1 MSSSFKLEAPIISK
15 GDILPVFLICGTIL
29 FCFNGIFFGADF
41 FVHSDEVSLSG
52 YTYGNS
58 IGNGWRPEKGFGMS
72 NFFGDSHIHAWGF
85 LSFFEKIFPSR
96 EQAYTSSIILLD
108 SLAAIVLY
116 FFLRLIAPG
125 LGRWVW
131 LLCLLVVFCTHQPG
145 IHFLRCGNSMV
156 GAPILLIVLFN
167 YYKSPKRKHFF
178 QLALIFWFVFFLST
192 FFSWSNLLSLGAF
205 FTMMYYLYYKEPFK
219 EIVTKYLLLFFIG
232 VGMATLLCFWIFYS
246 NLLESAII
254 GQTRAKTLCL
264 FPQGFSLLP
273 DVKVLFKNLI
283 CFLQVVWLDR
293 ELGVPLRTDYSYNVT
308 AVFPLIFIYFLLRRA
323 TSFWEFLLKGLVTV
337 FWIHITLS
345 IFPAY
350 RDLYAFINRKSNYI
364 LCIYDLSVVY
374 IAQIGLIAIFI
385 SRINKGDLVIRQLW
399 GQILQ
404 KGLAF
409 ILFMFYMGLFVFS
422 VLAIFLPIVLPTV
435 ISWVVELFGPSM
447 IGTLPKDLL
456 ATCLSDC
463 IRIMQSSMHWY
474 SVIFFMLSALFML
487 LFMRNKW
494 CAVFA
499 ERPKLIAVL
508 LLITSIFMTWS
519 VYPLNTKKLVWEEV
533 AQTLPEFKPTDR
545 FYFVKHDNLQRQT
558 LDVYNQRLN
567 KAGGLQE
574 YYSRP
579 YGYRESP
586 GLMLHGHTS
595 FHPDHVAEYIYD
607 AFNGDGVE
615 RLVNLRDLTKGPLI
629 FSELLDMG
637 AVNYYY
643 SERELQN
650 VPESLSLYF
659 KSKWLFIYKNLN
671 AWPYFYLAEQIDVKK
686 ERRHLENV
694 RRGTAYLAK
703 EACFPLPENAGNSF
717 IELKG
722 FSYGKMVFDFSG
734 SQEEFLVVADAWH
747 PFWKA
752 YVGNKN
758 LPIIKANEIFK
769 GVRLPEGEYTLTMEF
784 DTSQYLPGVYVTII
798 SWVLFLAG
806 GSWMCFRRK
815 RGKLD
820 ACIPSLVGLK

>member
-29 FCFNGIFFGADF
+29 LCFHGIFSGADF
-41 FVHSDEVSLSG
+41 FVHPDEVSLSG

-58 IGNGWRPEKGFGMS
+58 IGNGWRPEKGFGIS
-72 NFFGDSHIHAWGF
+72 HFFADSHIHAWGF

-96 EQAYTSSIILLD
+96 EQAYTSSIILFD
-108 SLAAIVLY
+108 TLAAIALY

-205 FTMMYYLYYKEPFK
+205 FTVMYYLYYKDPFK
-219 EIVTKYLLLFFIG
+219 KIVIKYLLLFSIG

-254 GQTRAKTLCL
+254 AQTRAKTLCL
-264 FPQGFSLLP
+264 FPHGFLLIP
-273 DVKVLFKNLI
+273 DVKVLFKDLI

-293 ELGVPLRTDYSYNVT
+293 ELRLPLRTDYSFNVT
-308 AVFPLIFIYFLLRRA
+308 AIFPLIFIYFLLRRA

-350 RDLYAFINRKSNYI
+350 RDLYGFINKKSNYI

-374 IAQIGLIAIFI
+374 VAQIGLIAIFI

-409 ILFMFYMGLFVFS
+409 LLFMFYMGLFVFS
-422 VLAIFLPIVLPTV
+422 VMAIFLPVVLPTV
-435 ISWVVELFGPSM
+435 INWIVELFSPST
-447 IGTLPKDLL
+447 IGTFPKDLL
-456 ATCLSDC
+456 ATCLPDY

-474 SVIFFMLSALFML
+474 SAIFFMLSALFML
-487 LFMRNKW
+487 LFTRNKW
-494 CAVFA
+494 CAVFV
-499 ERPKLIAVL
+499 EKPKLIAVL
-508 LLITSIFMTWS
+508 LLISAIFMTWS
-519 VYPLNTKKLVWEEV
+519 VYPLNTRKLVWEGE

-545 FYFVKHDNLQRQT
+545 FYFVKHDNLPIRT
-558 LDVYNQRLN
+558 LDAYNQRLN
-567 KAGGLQE
+567 KAGGVQG
-574 YYSRP
+574 YYSHP

-595 FHPDHVAEYIYD
+595 FQPEHVAEYIYHV
-607 AFNGDGVE
+607 FNGDGVE
-615 RLVNLRDLTKGPLI
+615 RLVNLRDLTEGPLI

-637 AVNYYY
+637 AVSYYY
-643 SERELQN
+643 SKSALQD

-671 AWPYFYLAEQIDVKK
+671 AWPYFYLAEQLSIKK
-686 ERRHLENV
+686 EGKHLENV
-694 RRGTAYLAK
+694 KRGTAYLAK
-703 EACFPLPENAGNSF
+703 DNLFELHKNSGNSS
-717 IELKG
+717 IELKE
-722 FSYGKMVFDFSG
+722 FSYGKLVFDFSG

-752 YVGNKN
+752 YVGNEN
-758 LPIIKANEIFK
+758 LPIVKANEIFK
-769 GVRLPEGEYTLTMEF
+769 GVRLPKGEYTLTMEF
-784 DTSQYLPGVYVTII
+784 DTSPYLPGVYVTTI
-798 SWVLFLAG
+798 SWTLFLSAIVWVCMR
-806 GSWMCFRRK
+806 SRNKNSEVCRN
-815 RGKLD
+815 
-820 ACIPSLVGLK
+820 

>member
-1 MSSSFKLEAPIISK
+1 MNK

-29 FCFNGIFFGADF
+29 FCFHGIFSGADF
-41 FVHSDEVSLSG
+41 FVHPDEVSLSG

-58 IGNGWRPEKGFGMS
+58 IGNGWRPDKGFGLS
-72 NFFGDSHIHAWGF
+72 HFFADSHIHAWGF
-85 LSFFEKIFPSR
+85 LSFFEKIFSSQ

-108 SLAAIVLY
+108 SLAAIALY

-131 LLCLLVVFCTHQPG
+131 LLCPLIIFCTHQPG

-219 EIVTKYLLLFFIG
+219 KIVTKYLLLFFIG
-232 VGMATLLCFWIFYS
+232 VCMATLLCFWIFYS
-246 NLLESAII
+246 SLLESAII
-254 GQTRAKTLCL
+254 GQTRAKALLL
-264 FPQGFSLLP
+264 FPHGFSLIP
-273 DVKVLFKNLI
+273 DVKALFKNLI

-293 ELGVPLRTDYSYNVT
+293 ELGLPLRTDYSYNVM
-308 AVFPLIFIYFLLRRA
+308 AIFPLIFIYFLFRRA
-323 TSFWEFLLKGLVTV
+323 TTFWEFSLKGLVIV
-337 FWIHITLS
+337 FWIHIALS

-350 RDLYAFINRKSNYI
+350 RDLYGFINMKSSYI
-364 LCIYDLSVVY
+364 FCIYDLSVVY
-374 IAQIGLIAIFI
+374 VAQIGLIAIFI
-385 SRINKGDLVIRQLW
+385 SRISKGDLVIRQLW

-409 ILFMFYMGLFVFS
+409 LLFMFYMGLFVFS
-422 VLAIFLPIVLPTV
+422 VFAIFLPIVLPTV
-435 ISWVVELFGPSM
+435 MNWIVELFSPSM
-447 IGTLPKDLL
+447 VGTYPKDLL
-456 ATCLSDC
+456 ATYLSDF

-474 SVIFFMLSALFML
+474 SVMFFMLSAFFML
-487 LFMRNKW
+487 LFTRDKW

-499 ERPKLIAVL
+499 EKPKLIAVF
-508 LLITSIFMTWS
+508 LLISAIFMTWS

-545 FYFVKHDNLQRQT
+545 FYFVKHDNLPIRT
-558 LDVYNQRLN
+558 LDAYNQRLD
-567 KAGGLQE
+567 KAGGVQE

-579 YGYRESP
+579 YGYEESP

-595 FHPDHVAEYIYD
+595 FQPDHVAEFIYHI
-607 AFNGDGVE
+607 FNGDGVK
-615 RLVNLRDLTKGPLI
+615 RLIHLRHLTRGPLI
-629 FSELLDMG
+629 SSELLDMG

-650 VPESLSLYF
+650 VPEYLSLYF
-659 KSKWLFIYKNLN
+659 KSKWLYIYKNLN
-671 AWPYFYLAEQIDVKK
+671 AWPYFYLAERLDIKEEGKHLKNVK
-686 ERRHLENV
+686 H
-694 RRGTAYLAK
+694 GTAYLL
-703 EACFPLPENAGNSF
+703 EDDYFDLQENRGSSE
-717 IELKG
+717 IKLKD
-722 FSYGKMVFDFSG
+722 FTFGKMVFDYEG
-734 SQEEFLVVADAWH
+734 DGEEFLVVADAWH

-752 YVGNKN
+752 YADDVN
-758 LPIIKANEIFK
+758 LSIVKTNEIFK
-769 GVRLPEGEYTLTMEF
+769 GVRLPKGKYTLTMEF
-784 DTSQYLPGVYVTII
+784 DTSPYLPGVYVSII
-798 SWVLFLAG
+798 FWILFLSAWIWVYFK
-806 GSWMCFRRK
+806 SRHKNPDVCRN
-815 RGKLD
+815 
-820 ACIPSLVGLK
+820 SLEVI